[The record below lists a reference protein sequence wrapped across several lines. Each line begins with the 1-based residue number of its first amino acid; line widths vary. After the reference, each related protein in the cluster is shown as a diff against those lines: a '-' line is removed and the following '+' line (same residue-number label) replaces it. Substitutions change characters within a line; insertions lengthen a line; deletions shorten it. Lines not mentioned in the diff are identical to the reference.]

1 MIEWEII
8 FIGGVLMEI
17 RVRYA
22 PSPTGYM
29 HVGNLRSALYN
40 YLVAKS
46 LGGKFI
52 LRIEDT
58 DQKRKVDGAE
68 KIIFD
73 TLEQTGLV
81 CDEGP
86 GIGGNF
92 GPYVQSERKE
102 IYNKHALELIGKG
115 DAYYCFCAK
124 SEENKCDCKNLDPKL
139 VENYISSD
147 KNYVIRQKM
156 PECGISSFDDVVF
169 GHIEIENDQLEDQIL
184 IKSDGMPTYNFANVI
199 DDHLMRISHVIRGC
213 EYLSATPKYNLLYKS
228 FGWEIPIY
236 VHLPLIMGK
245 NPDGSVTKLS
255 KRAGAVSFVDLVN
268 EGYLPEAIINYIS
281 FLGWNPGSTQEIFS
295 LDELEKVFS
304 IDNIRKSPAI
314 FDYEKLAWVNEHHI
328 KMKSDEEFAD
338 ILRKYVDFETNLIKL
353 AKILKPR
360 VSKLSQIENMID
372 FFRQRPDVDKNLI
385 MNKKNKLDEKIA
397 KEILSNSIEVLEKVD
412 RWENSVLFEN
422 LSSLSTQMNIKKNA
436 IMWVIRVSA
445 SGKEVTPGG
454 ATEVLEILGKE
465 ESIIRLKNVLNKLV

>member
-1 MIEWEII
+1 
-8 FIGGVLMEI
+8 MEV

-40 YLVAKS
+40 YLVARS

-68 KIIFD
+68 QVIFD
-73 TLEQTGLV
+73 TLEQTGLI

-92 GPYVQSERKE
+92 GPYIQSERKD
-102 IYNKHALELIGKG
+102 IYHKYAFELIEKG
-115 DAYYCFCAK
+115 DAYYCFCEK
-124 SEENKCDCKNLDPKL
+124 SGEISCNCKNLDPKL
-139 VENYISSD
+139 VESYISSD
-147 KNYVIRQKM
+147 KRYVIRQKM
-156 PECGISSFDDVVF
+156 PESGISSFDDVVF
-169 GHIEIENDQLEDQIL
+169 GHIEVENDQLEDQIL

-199 DDHLMRISHVIRGC
+199 DDHLMKISHVIRGC

-295 LDELEKVFS
+295 LSELEKVFS
-304 IDNIRKSPAI
+304 IENIRKSPAI

-338 ILRKYVDFETNLIKL
+338 ILKKYVNFETDLVKL
-353 AKILKPR
+353 TKILKPR

-372 FFRQRPDVDKNLI
+372 FFRQRPNVDKNLI
-385 MNKKNKLDEKIA
+385 MNKKNKVDEKIA
-397 KEILSNSIEVLEKVD
+397 KEILSNSIKILEKVD
-412 RWENSVLFEN
+412 QWENNVLFES
-422 LSSLSTQMNIKKNA
+422 LSSLSLQMNIKKNA

-465 ESIIRLKNVLNKLV
+465 ESIIRLRGALEKFA